1 MSDSVSMMPEHPPVT
16 DWVNDFDH
24 TDPRWTENPFP
35 IWDEL
40 RSECPVVHTKRFLG
54 CYLPT
59 TYQAVKEIAYDTEH
73 FSSRRVIVRD
83 VRPEVTRNA
92 APPITS
98 DPPEHKPAKQL
109 LLPPFTPDAMKK
121 LEPRVRAI
129 CNELIDEFIA
139 DGQCDAA
146 ARYTKHVPVRA
157 IAHML
162 GIPEK
167 DGDLFVKWIHQI
179 LELSIKDESMLMQAV
194 QEMTALFRRPYR
206 VSQDASDRRSDLD
219 ADEGEGQGRQPLED
233 SQVLGSLRLLL
244 IAGIDTTWS
253 AIGSSLWH
261 LANTPADRDRLIAE
275 PELMPSAIE
284 EFLRAYSPVTMAR
297 EVMKET
303 TISGCPVK
311 PGNMVL
317 LSFPAANR
325 DPAMF
330 PECRQGRDRPQG
342 KPPRRVR
349 PRHSPLRRLQ
359 PCAHGD
365 DGGDRGMAEA
375 DSRFQ
380 ARSGRQGHLVGRH
393 GARTA
398 PASGAVRQEGIIA
411 RRRRH
416 SIPASTSLRPRSRMA
431 VYAGACRQRLSC
443 RQARRLY
450 GGRKETSA
458 GRREWQGYP

>member
-1 MSDSVSMMPEHPPVT
+1 MSDSERVMPEHPPVL
-16 DWVNDFDH
+16 DWVHDFDH
-24 TDPRWTENPFP
+24 TDPRWTEDPFP

-40 RSECPVVHTKRFLG
+40 RTASPVVHTDRFLG
-54 CYLPT
+54 CYMPT
-59 TYQAVKEIAYDTEH
+59 TYEAVKEIAYDTDH

-83 VRPEVTRNA
+83 IRPEIGSR

-139 DGQCDAA
+139 DGRCDAA

-167 DGDLFVKWIHQI
+167 DGELFIGWIHGI
-179 LELSIKDESMLMQAV
+179 LELGIKDDNAMMKAVHEMTAYFVGHIEKRKNHLTDDLISTLMQAK
-194 QEMTALFRRPYR
+194 
-206 VSQDASDRRSDLD
+206 DKD
-219 ADEGEGQGRQPLED
+219 GQPLSD
-233 SQVLGSLRLLL
+233 DHVLGSLRLLL

-261 LANTPADRDRLIAE
+261 LAKTPADRERLVRE
-275 PELMPSAIE
+275 PELMPIAVE
-284 EFLRAYSPVTMAR
+284 ELLRAYSPVTMAR

-303 TISGCPVK
+303 VVSGCPVK

-325 DPAMF
+325 DPLMF
-330 PECRQGRDRPQG
+330 PD
-342 KPPRRVR
+342 
-349 PRHSPLRRLQ
+349 
-359 PCAHGD
+359 
-365 DGGDRGMAEA
+365 A
-375 DSRFQ
+375 DK
-380 ARSGRQGHLVGRH
+380 V
-393 GARTA
+393 
-398 PASGAVRQEGIIA
+398 VID
-411 RRRRH
+411 
-416 SIPASTSLRPRSRMA
+416 
-431 VYAGACRQRLSC
+431 
-443 RQARRLY
+443 
-450 GGRKETSA
+450 RKENRHAAFGLGIHRCVGSNLARMEMTVAIEEWLKRIPDFSLDPA
-458 GRREWQGYP
+458 GRVTWSEGTVRGPRQLPLLFKKAA